1 MSIGRFCRGRE
12 AAIVFERLYA
22 SSQQPALIDVNDIG
36 RVEGSQASN
45 ARTEAFNISSHKADV
60 AVIVTFAII
69 IAVIAFFIGSYNHLQ
84 SMDENVDSSWAQV
97 ENQLQRRYDL
107 IPNLAAVVKS
117 YSEYEAQTLTDI
129 VAMRTSGT
137 VEGEKKADEAYTT
150 YVNALTENYPE
161 LKADTE
167 YQSLMT
173 ELAGTENRIAVARRD
188 YNNAVQ
194 TLNGAI
200 RRFPGSLIASM
211 SGVEKREYFEVSTA
225 AQENVDVS
233 KLLSNDN

>member
-1 MSIGRFCRGRE
+1 MKKYFEKKLNNRGE
-12 AAIVFERLYA
+12 ANVAI
-22 SSQQPALIDVNDIG
+22 
-36 RVEGSQASN
+36 
-45 ARTEAFNISSHKADV
+45 
-60 AVIVTFAII
+60 IVTFVII
-69 IAVIAFFIGSYNHLQ
+69 IGVILLFVGSFNSLQ

-200 RRFPGSLIASM
+200 RRFPTSLIASM
-211 SGVEKREYFEVSTA
+211 SGVEKREYFEISTA
-225 AQENVDVS
+225 AQGNVDVS

>member
-1 MSIGRFCRGRE
+1 MSDNTENKQTTR
-12 AAIVFERLYA
+12 
-22 SSQQPALIDVNDIG
+22 NN
-36 RVEGSQASN
+36 SN
-45 ARTEAFNISSHKADV
+45 V

-194 TLNGAI
+194 TLNSAI
-200 RRFPGSLIASM
+200 RRFPSSLIASM

-233 KLLSNDN
+233 KLLSSDN

>member
-1 MSIGRFCRGRE
+1 MSDNTENKQTTR
-12 AAIVFERLYA
+12 
-22 SSQQPALIDVNDIG
+22 NN
-36 RVEGSQASN
+36 SN
-45 ARTEAFNISSHKADV
+45 V

-137 VEGEKKADEAYTT
+137 DEAYTT

>member
-1 MSIGRFCRGRE
+1 MSDNTENKQTTR
-12 AAIVFERLYA
+12 
-22 SSQQPALIDVNDIG
+22 NN
-36 RVEGSQASN
+36 SN
-45 ARTEAFNISSHKADV
+45 V

-188 YNNAVQ
+188 YNNTVQ

-211 SGVEKREYFEVSTA
+211 SGVEKREYFEVHLPRRRMWTS
-225 AQENVDVS
+225 
-233 KLLSNDN
+233 LSCCPTTTNQYISEVARNSGGFFAT

>member
-1 MSIGRFCRGRE
+1 MSDNTENKQTTR
-12 AAIVFERLYA
+12 
-22 SSQQPALIDVNDIG
+22 NN
-36 RVEGSQASN
+36 SN
-45 ARTEAFNISSHKADV
+45 V

-200 RRFPGSLIASM
+200 RRFPGSPIASM

>member
-1 MSIGRFCRGRE
+1 MSDNTENKQTTR
-12 AAIVFERLYA
+12 
-22 SSQQPALIDVNDIG
+22 NN
-36 RVEGSQASN
+36 SN
-45 ARTEAFNISSHKADV
+45 V

-69 IAVIAFFIGSYNHLQ
+69 IAVIGFFIGSYNHLQ

-233 KLLSNDN
+233 KLLSSDN